1 MEINFDNFRIRRL
14 DPTNIVIE
22 QLKKIK
28 ITIKG
33 KQTGEIKNEWII
45 LSYHG
50 SLKSALL
57 NLVKEKI
64 SKEDFRSINQVLDE
78 LKQLETYIDKL
89 ELKDI

>member
-1 MEINFDNFRIRRL
+1 MEINFDKFRIRRL
-14 DPTNIVIE
+14 DPSNIIIE

-28 ITIKG
+28 ITVDG
-33 KQTGEIKNEWII
+33 KQTGEIKNDWIT

-50 SLKSALL
+50 SLKNALL

-64 SKEDFRSINQVLDE
+64 SNEDFRSINQVLDE
-78 LKQLETYIDKL
+78 IKKIENFIKKL

>member
-14 DPTNIVIE
+14 DPSNIIIE

-33 KQTGEIKNEWII
+33 KQTGEIKNDWII

-78 LKQLETYIDKL
+78 IKNIENFIKKL
-89 ELKDI
+89 ELKEM

>member
-14 DPTNIVIE
+14 DPSNIIIE

-33 KQTGEIKNEWII
+33 KQTGEIKNDWII
-45 LSYHG
+45 VSYHG

-78 LKQLETYIDKL
+78 IKNIENFIKKL
-89 ELKDI
+89 ELKEM